1 MPGYNGNGATN
12 NKNNNANKDHVNHF
26 KNSNSNTSMLE
37 CSGKMNIV
45 LVLLALLVLMTGY
58 CCFKK

>member
-12 NKNNNANKDHVNHF
+12 AKKNHVNHF
-26 KNSNSNTSMLE
+26 KNSNSNNSMLE